1 MTSTRTMLAPQ
12 QTTSAGDALPASSIA
27 RRVASTGECD
37 GVLWFGNVDW
47 WYHNRGH
54 ASTRMASRIAGY
66 VPTVWINSIGMRLPM
81 PGKTEIAW
89 TRYLRKLKSLFKGLR
104 RDEQTGMWVYSPLFV
119 PRYSPRW
126 LEFNGWLLALQARQI
141 AWRLG
146 MRRPSACVSMPTMTP
161 AVERLGWVK
170 VVFDRCDDFTTL
182 PEADSPIIDVLEKRL
197 LRRSDHAAYVN
208 QPLFDRERALVA
220 DAQMIGHGVDFEHL
234 SRCRP
239 LDGRRGKAPAAIADL
254 PRPIIGFY
262 GGMDEYRM
270 DVDLMVKIARH
281 VRGGSLLLIGPAQ
294 MDLSAVKAEPN
305 VRHVGQLPPEQLG
318 HYAAHF
324 DVGVIPFMANEFNRN
339 CNPTKLKE
347 YLALAFPIVA
357 TKLPAFDPYG
367 PLIYQADT
375 HDAFLGCIDQA
386 LGETDAG
393 LGEQRRSAV
402 KGSSWDVVARR
413 VADMLA
419 VPAAAA

>member
-1 MTSTRTMLAPQ
+1 MMLQRHIRGSTL
-12 QTTSAGDALPASSIA
+12 GDCMVQSFS
-27 RRVASTGECD
+27 
-37 GVLWFGNVDW
+37 
-47 WYHNRGH
+47 
-54 ASTRMASRIAGY
+54 
-66 VPTVWINSIGMRLPM
+66 
-81 PGKTEIAW
+81 
-89 TRYLRKLKSLFKGLR
+89 LRPWHIF
-104 RDEQTGMWVYSPLFV
+104 
-119 PRYSPRW
+119 
-126 LEFNGWLLALQARQI
+126 
-141 AWRLG
+141 
-146 MRRPSACVSMPTMTP
+146 
-161 AVERLGWVK
+161 
-170 VVFDRCDDFTTL
+170 
-182 PEADSPIIDVLEKRL
+182 
-197 LRRSDHAAYVN
+197 
-208 QPLFDRERALVA
+208 
-220 DAQMIGHGVDFEHL
+220 GVDLGTALELTLAHFW
-234 SRCRP
+234 
-239 LDGRRGKAPAAIADL
+239 DL

-270 DVDLMVKIARH
+270 DVDLMVKIACH

-305 VRHVGQLPPEQLG
+305 VRHIGQLPPEQLG

-324 DVGVIPFMANEFNRN
+324 DVGVIPFLANEFNRN

-375 HDAFLGCIDQA
+375 HDAFLRSIDQA
-386 LGETDAG
+386 LGETDAA